1 MAEEV
6 HVFWHDACLRH
17 DTGAGVFD
25 GGPSPLMS
33 IPELHPENAERLL
46 NMRGALARGP
56 LADALHWRSS
66 ELATQEE
73 LATWHEPAYIEEV
86 CELSG
91 RAGAAGAPV
100 HVLGQTYVS
109 GTTWESARAAAGA
122 ALAAADTVMSGETR
136 VAYALIRPPGHH
148 AGPASVDG
156 YCFFNNSALAAQRAR
171 DRGAARVAI
180 VDWDVHHGNGTQSG
194 FSARADVLTIS
205 LHMDHRAW
213 GRNHREDGI
222 PDEVGEGEGAG
233 FNVNV
238 ALPYGVGDRGYAAA
252 FDQVV
257 LPALRAFAPE
267 LIVGACGQDA
277 SQFDPNGRQCLTMAG
292 FHAIGERLAG
302 AAAELCDGRLVL
314 CQEGGYGRTYS
325 ALCALETLAG
335 ILGRATGLQDP
346 LAFLPD
352 EGDAHR
358 VAIEATRAA
367 LAPYGTLGSGA

>member
-25 GGPSPLMS
+25 GGPSALIS
-33 IPELHPENAERLL
+33 VPELHPENAERLL

-56 LADALHWRSS
+56 LADALRWRTAEPAPAD
-66 ELATQEE
+66 ELAS
-73 LATWHEPAYIEEV
+73 WHDPAYVEEV
-86 CELSG
+86 HGLSE
-91 RAGAAGAPV
+91 RAGALGQAV

-109 GTTWESARAAAGA
+109 GTTWVAACAAAGA
-122 ALAAADTVMSGETR
+122 ARAAADAVLGGETR

-148 AGPASVDG
+148 AGPGTTDG

-194 FSARADVLTIS
+194 FYTRADVLTIS

-213 GRNHREDGI
+213 GRNHEENGT
-222 PDEVGEGEGAG
+222 PDEVGDGEGAG

-252 FDQVV
+252 FDEVV
-257 LPALRAFAPE
+257 LPALSAFAPD

-292 FHAIGERLAG
+292 FRVIGERLA
-302 AAAELCDGRLVL
+302 AAADECCEGRLVL

-325 ALCALETLAG
+325 ALCVLETLAG
-335 ILGRATGLQDP
+335 ILGRETGLRDP

-352 EGDAHR
+352 EEEAHR
-358 VAIEATRAA
+358 GAIEATRAA
-367 LAPYGTLGSGA
+367 LAPYGTLGGGL